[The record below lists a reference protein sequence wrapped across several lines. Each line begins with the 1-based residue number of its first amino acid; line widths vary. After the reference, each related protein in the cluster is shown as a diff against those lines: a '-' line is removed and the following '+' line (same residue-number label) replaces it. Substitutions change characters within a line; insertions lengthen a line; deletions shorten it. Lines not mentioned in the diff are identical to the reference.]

1 MEKRRF
7 INLDESITQSLSVGI
22 VAFSND
28 LRIIETNKAAED
40 LLIESDNIDEA
51 LSLGNPNSDWPD
63 WKSQLTSML
72 KLGQRCR
79 YESISYSN
87 DKKNFLLDIVCVPL
101 KDINGENVIGGTIM
115 LEDVTERVEM
125 EKRLAS
131 SERLAAI
138 GRVAGKVAHE
148 LNNPMDGIV
157 RYINLAQR
165 MIKSQETDK
174 AHEYLE
180 NCKNGLHRM
189 SRVIDELLEFSRSQD
204 GSKEY
209 RDLNHTI
216 DDAIKTMQPHLE
228 LTNTTIEKNYDAT
241 IGKVKCDSLFQVF
254 CNLIK
259 NAADAIDSD
268 GKIIINTSKDES
280 ANVVVE
286 FIDNGHGIEEK
297 HLKSIFEPFF
307 TTKKHGR
314 GTGLGLS
321 ICQDII
327 NKYGGSITAY
337 NNADRGST
345 FKIVLPLA
353 QEYET
358 LHPELER

>member
-22 VAFSND
+22 VAFSNN
-28 LRIIETNKAAED
+28 LRIIETNKAAEE
-40 LLIESDNIDEA
+40 LLVESDNIDDA
-51 LSLGNPNSDWPD
+51 LSLGNPDSDWPD
-63 WKSQLTSML
+63 WKSQLLSIL
-72 KLGQRCR
+72 ELGQRCR
-79 YESISYSN
+79 YESIRYSN
-87 DKKNFLLDIVCVPL
+87 GRRNFLLDVVCVPL
-101 KDINGENVIGGTIM
+101 KDINGEDVIGGTIM

-138 GRVAGKVAHE
+138 GKVAGKVAHE
-148 LNNPMDGIV
+148 LNNPMDGIL

-165 MIKSQETDK
+165 VIETNEIDK
-174 AHEYLE
+174 ANEYLE

-189 SRVIDELLEFSRSQD
+189 SKVIDELLEFSRNQD
-204 GSKEY
+204 GGEEY
-209 RDLNHTI
+209 RDLNQTV

-228 LTNTTIEKNYDAT
+228 LTNTVIEKNYDTT
-241 IGKVKCDSLFQVF
+241 IGKIKCGSLFQVF

-259 NAADAIDSD
+259 NAADAIDSE
-268 GKIIINTSKDES
+268 GKIVINTIKDDQIGII
-280 ANVVVE
+280 VE

-327 NKYGGSITAY
+327 NKHGGSITAF
-337 NNADRGST
+337 NNADCGST
-345 FKIVLPLA
+345 FKITLPLS
-353 QEYET
+353 QE
-358 LHPELER
+358 